1 MSKSEEQFKCG
12 YEVREFGLLQRR
24 DIGYTGQ
31 RTLKM
36 EMPGMKKIEETH
48 GRSEGGQADGWC
60 DKGGC

>member
-1 MSKSEEQFKCG
+1 MD
-12 YEVREFGLLQRR
+12 FGLLQRR